1 MSAIEPNTLAID
13 FSDKVF
19 KEQPL
24 FDYSDN
30 ALYNLSCPLFAI
42 VLTLSRLPKPE
53 NLALFKGLLKQHI
66 VDLSEQGKAL
76 DYPSAVIDKLCCLHC
91 IVLDEFII
99 HSIWG
104 TDAGWENNTL
114 LSELFGLKNGG
125 DLFFTVSDKALRQ
138 SNKMSDLLEVIYV
151 FLQMGFKGRY
161 RSREAEQIGL
171 ITKEVKAAISE
182 KITPA
187 DVLVK
192 DRPVVKTRILIN
204 GARYISFTLI
214 VIITLAVVIGFFDY
228 WFKET
233 YELRARQLTELKEQ
247 TSKHILNQQS
257 KDITYIS
264 TAEDIQLVKHLTQ
277 RQAQHT
283 QENTVSDK
291 AHSPVHTEPTS
302 KSTEKP
308 ETKTTSSTAAA
319 AQYRVQLASFSRS
332 SNAQSYLATLNA
344 SPYPLAIMELT
355 GYFIVFTSADSLLQA
370 EKQRDYFKENY
381 QLTAIINQVDASG
394 EAQ

>member
-1 MSAIEPNTLAID
+1 MSATESNTLAID

-30 ALYNLSCPLFAI
+30 GLYNLSSPLFAI

-66 VDLSEQGKAL
+66 VDLSERGKAL

-104 TDAGWENNTL
+104 ADAGWENNTL

-125 DLFFTVSDKALRQ
+125 DLFFTVCNKALRQ
-138 SNKMSDLLEVIYV
+138 SNKMTDLLEIIYV

-171 ITKEVKAAISE
+171 ITKNVQTAINE
-182 KITPA
+182 QITDA
-187 DVLVK
+187 NILLK
-192 DRPVVKTRILIN
+192 DSPVVKSRLLIN
-204 GARYISFTLI
+204 GARYVSFTFI
-214 VIITLAVVIGFFDY
+214 VLITLAVVIGFFDY

-233 YELRARQLTELKEQ
+233 YDLRARQFTELKEQ

-264 TAEDIQLVKHLTQ
+264 TAEDIHSVQHLSQ
-277 RQAQHT
+277 QI
-283 QENTVSDK
+283 QEVDTEKKNNSSIVSFNADK
-291 AHSPVHTEPTS
+291 INQSI
-302 KSTEKP
+302 STEN
-308 ETKTTSSTAAA
+308 
-319 AQYRVQLASFSRS
+319 YRVQLASFSRE
-332 SNAQSYLATLNA
+332 SNAQNYINQLKGSHYSLT
-344 SPYPLAIMELT
+344 IMELT
-355 GYFIVFTSADSLLQA
+355 NYFIVFSSAENFTQA
-370 EKQRDYFKENY
+370 EVQRDYFKENY
-381 QLTAIINQVDASG
+381 QLTAIINKVEISG
-394 EAQ
+394 EAK